1 MAVGNGSG
9 APQVRP
15 WEVRVGDVIG
25 TGEKSYTVELIGGP
39 QTAPKQWTFFGRD
52 RFRAAV
58 HKHVRRGR
66 LGEQVRQSVM
76 TRARQKQTKFFQRS
90 TLA

>member
-1 MAVGNGSG
+1 MAVGNASG

-25 TGEKSYTVELIGGP
+25 TGEKSYTVKLIGGP

-52 RFRAAV
+52 DSGRQYTSTFGEGDLVSRFAKA
-58 HKHVRRGR
+58 
-66 LGEQVRQSVM
+66 S
-76 TRARQKQTKFFQRS
+76 
-90 TLA
+90 